1 MKYEIQIIENILEM
15 NELRN
20 MFMTMAQCSS
30 QYSSSESD
38 CPEIIEAGRDVSTQ
52 DQLPRDS
59 TGRFV
64 DLDIMQKR
72 RAFQRKV

>member
-1 MKYEIQIIENILEM
+1 M

-38 CPEIIEAGRDVSTQ
+38 CPEIIEAGRDISTHQ
-52 DQLPRDS
+52 SDHQLPRDS

-64 DLDIMQKR
+64 DLDIIEKR

>member
-1 MKYEIQIIENILEM
+1 M

-38 CPEIIEAGRDVSTQ
+38 CPESIETGRDVSTQ
-52 DQLPRDS
+52 DHQLPRDS

-64 DLDIMQKR
+64 DLDIIEKR

>member
-1 MKYEIQIIENILEM
+1 MNYDPEFLFFFLEM

-38 CPEIIEAGRDVSTQ
+38 CPEIIEAGRDVPTQ